1 MGTLKLYG
9 DLKNG
14 KKAPVIT
21 NPVRDMPLSLRWEA
35 PNIPWGQLWKSPCP
49 DEAYIPEQKDN
60 QQINKDIYNVPNVT
74 CQT

>member
-9 DLKNG
+9 DMKNG

-35 PNIPWGQLWKSPCP
+35 PNIPWGQL
-49 DEAYIPEQKDN
+49 
-60 QQINKDIYNVPNVT
+60 
-74 CQT
+74 